1 MCSERIVGSTG
12 KEVGR
17 PARGVCRDH
26 CERVFNKL
34 NRFIILSQLLKSVF
48 EIAVSLIY
56 QVLLNSAVPSFAD
69 FCCTAK

>member
-1 MCSERIVGSTG
+1 M
-12 KEVGR
+12 
-17 PARGVCRDH
+17 VCRDH

-56 QVLLNSAVPSFAD
+56 QVLLISAVPSFAD